1 MGTIKVLYAFRRSL
15 KECVKHLIF
24 LGGNNLKQT
33 IHFYR
38 YISMSILGMLGAAV
52 TILTDTFFVSDKLGV
67 NGLAALNLTIC
78 IFGLIN
84 GLGMLLGIG
93 GATYYSI
100 SKARGEDG
108 KANCIFTTACY
119 LSLGIGILLCLIGVF
134 FSKPIVLLLG
144 AQGDILPMADVYM
157 KTILCFAPFFILRHL
172 YISFIRNDGNPK
184 LAMFAMLVGSAAN
197 VILDYVFMY
206 PLNLG
211 IFGAAFATA
220 LTPVVG
226 VLICSAH
233 WLYKRNQF
241 HFTKKLICVA
251 EIKKLCGFG
260 VASFINEFSSGI
272 VLLVFNLLILKSSG
286 NVGVAAYGIVANLAL
301 IVLAVFTGVSQGV
314 QPLLS
319 TAYGEGKSSQVQFIY
334 HRGIIVSTIMGVL
347 VLLGTLRFAP
357 EMIQIFNQERH
368 AELQVI
374 AERGIKIYFISF
386 LFLGYNFMT
395 TALFSATEYV
405 SYSLKLS
412 FFRGCIGIISIVV
425 LFSWFWGLYG
435 IWLSIPTVEIITLVM
450 GKHFSKV
457 SGYSLKNNPIQQT
470 SSALCEEV

>member
-1 MGTIKVLYAFRRSL
+1 M
-15 KECVKHLIF
+15 
-24 LGGNNLKQT
+24 KQN

-84 GLGMLLGIG
+84 GLGMLIGIG
-93 GATYYSI
+93 GATYYAI

-108 KANCIFTTACY
+108 NANRIFTTACY
-119 LSLGIGILLCLIGVF
+119 LSLGIGLFLCLIGVF
-134 FSKPIVLLLG
+134 FSKSVVVLLG
-144 AQGDILPMADVYM
+144 AQGEILPMADVYM
-157 KTILCFAPFFILRHL
+157 KTILCFAPFFMLRHL

-184 LAMFAMLVGSAAN
+184 LAMVSMLVGSAAN

-206 PLNLG
+206 PLGWG

-220 LTPVVG
+220 LTPVAG

-233 WLYKRNQF
+233 WLFKKNQF
-241 HFTKKLICVA
+241 HFTKKLLCAV
-251 EIKKLCGFG
+251 EIKKLCGLG

-272 VLLVFNLLILKSSG
+272 VLLVFNLLILKSAG
-286 NVGVAAYGIVANLAL
+286 NIGVAAYGVVANLAL

-319 TAYGEGKSSQVQFIY
+319 TAHGEGNSTQVQFIY
-334 HRGIIVSTIMGVL
+334 RRGIIVSTVMGVL
-347 VLLGTLRFAP
+347 VFLATLRFAP
-357 EMIQIFNQERH
+357 EMIQIFNQEH
-368 AELQVI
+368 NTQLQTI
-374 AERGIKIYFISF
+374 AEHGIKIYFISF

-425 LFSWFWGLYG
+425 LFSLLWGLDG
-435 IWLSIPTVEIITLVM
+435 IWLSIPTVEVITLAM
-450 GKHFSKV
+450 GIYFSKV
-457 SGYSLKNNPIQQT
+457 SGYSLNNHPAQQI
-470 SSALCEEV
+470 SSAICEKG